1 MGGILLRAVS
11 SITVL
16 RAMETFTMSLV
27 LVLVLVVED
36 GEGGVVSWGS
46 SEKILRRW
54 DSALS
59 QASPVRVSVKSRIE
73 KERVSN

>member
-1 MGGILLRAVS
+1 MLRAVS

-27 LVLVLVVED
+27 VVVVVVVVED

-46 SEKILRRW
+46 SEKTLRRS
-54 DSALS
+54 DSAFS
-59 QASPVRVSVKSRIE
+59 QASPVRVSVKSRDWGR
-73 KERVSN
+73 KKS